1 MVEIYM
7 ARNTIKMIRLLL
19 LFAVTMAAAQA
30 NLAYGHFFGAA
41 QNIDKY
47 QVVFAPYPSNPIAG
61 SNSTLL
67 NFSLLENNTNIYNIH
82 SALVVTDK
90 QSGDIVDQVP
100 YRLYEFSDITIPY
113 TFDDTGR
120 YVVTLH
126 TRITGDEKYQ
136 ASPLVASFDISV
148 GNGFIPFDELMLFY
162 VTPAAVAI
170 ATVVVY
176 LHSKKRI

>member
-1 MVEIYM
+1 MVEICM
-7 ARNTIKMIRLLL
+7 AGIQQRMIRMLLL
-19 LFAVTMAAAQA
+19 AALAFAAAPA
-30 NLAYGHFFGAA
+30 NLAYGHFFGAT
-41 QNIDKY
+41 QDIDKY
-47 QVVFAPYPSNPIAG
+47 QVVFAPYPLNPVAG

-67 NFSLLENNTNIYNIH
+67 NFSVLENNTNIYNIH

-90 QSGDIVDQVP
+90 QSGDIVGQVP
-100 YRLYEFSDITIPY
+100 YRLYEFSDITIPF

-120 YVVTLH
+120 YVVTLQ

-148 GNGFIPFDELMLFY
+148 GNEFIPFDELMLFY
-162 VTPAAVAI
+162 ITPAAVAI
-170 ATVVVY
+170 AGITIY